1 VPALP
6 PGIPSAKEELSVE
19 RSPDGAVPI
28 QPADSWESVEMAVQ
42 TILPD
47 EPVAPAPQAPVV
59 PASALPAQKV
69 EAPSLLSD
77 EAAAG
82 PLVGE
87 AKALSEALAHRKAS
101 VVASPLAVV
110 VPNKPSVAAKPAALV
125 KPEANKPSVPAK
137 PAVPVRPE
145 ANGPSVAAKPAAAA
159 KPADPRPADAKPVA
173 TASVDAKSGEARSG
187 VANAIGAKPT
197 GGKSGESGGKPVPGD
212 STRGSQARPL
222 GDEASMNVAARADEF
237 SSLELD
243 FFKRADELN
252 PESSADAE
260 PPVN

>member
-1 VPALP
+1 
-6 PGIPSAKEELSVE
+6 VE

-42 TILPD
+42 TVLPD

-125 KPEANKPSVPAK
+125 KPEAKPSVAAKPAALVKPEANKPSVP
-137 PAVPVRPE
+137 
-145 ANGPSVAAKPAAAA
+145 AKPAAAA

-197 GGKSGESGGKPVPGD
+197 GGKSGESEGKPVPGD

-222 GDEASMNVAARADEF
+222 GDEASLNAAARADEF